1 MAYSLKIDKDNNL
14 ITITYDQTSTYED
27 RLKVLDEVISY
38 LKEEPMTNIFIDA
51 SIGGNNLTDEQ
62 QIDLGKLLGKNS
74 MYFRNNKT
82 AVLKPASLHP
92 LTLGQAF
99 VNGHS
104 HLVEFDDRREALQW
118 LSGEIK

>member
-1 MAYSLKIDKDNNL
+1 MAYSLEIDKDNNL

-27 RLKVLDEVISY
+27 RIKALDEAISY
-38 LKEEPMTNIFIDA
+38 LKEEPMTNIFVDA
-51 SIGGNNLTDEQ
+51 STAGNILTGEQ
-62 QIDLGKLLGKNS
+62 QMELGKLLGKNS

-92 LTLGQAF
+92 VALGKAY
-99 VNGHS
+99 VNGHK
-104 HLVEFDDRREALQW
+104 HLVEFDNRREALQW